1 MAGGV
6 TDPCGRYALPL
17 PHPGAIKNHESE
29 SFSWFFLFPIRKIA
43 DQAKADLDCF
53 IPCSSSGDTDSI
65 VLRCNQRFLTYMN
78 LARHTNP
85 LRSAIS
91 L

>member
-1 MAGGV
+1 MHGMAGGV
-6 TDPCGRYALPL
+6 TDPCDRYALP
-17 PHPGAIKNHESE
+17 G
-29 SFSWFFLFPIRKIA
+29 SFLRGITHHIHAVQEKRQAA

-53 IPCSSSGDTDSI
+53 IPCSSSGNTDSI

-85 LRSAIS
+85 LRSATS

>member
-1 MAGGV
+1 MHGMAGGV
-6 TDPCGRYALPL
+6 TDPCGRYELP
-17 PHPGAIKNHESE
+17 G
-29 SFSWFFLFPIRKIA
+29 SFLQGITHRIHAVQEKHQAA

-53 IPCSSSGDTDSI
+53 IPCSSSGNTDSI

-85 LRSAIS
+85 LRSATS